1 MLKVNSVST
10 GIHSPESRILHSNI
24 SFELMPGE
32 ILLLVGTNGIGKS
45 IFLKTILGHFKT
57 MNGNISIANQN
68 IQKLDNT
75 SRAALISLMLATPP
89 QIEYMS
95 GMDVALTG
103 RQRFLSNWNSNMAVH
118 ENATLLLAQKF
129 CMESLLTKR
138 FSLMSDGEK
147 QKIMLLRCLLQET
160 PLILL
165 DEPLAFLDYP
175 SKITF
180 LNQLKEHC
188 QNSNTT
194 AIISSHEIELSQKY
208 CHKLLW
214 LKDQQ
219 QFEWFE
225 KPEKF
230 NPKVWIEKS

>member
-1 MLKVNSVST
+1 
-10 GIHSPESRILHSNI
+10 
-24 SFELMPGE
+24 MPGE

-147 QKIMLLRCLLQET
+147 QKIMLF
-160 PLILL
+160 
-165 DEPLAFLDYP
+165 A
-175 SKITF
+175 
-180 LNQLKEHC
+180 
-188 QNSNTT
+188 
-194 AIISSHEIELSQKY
+194 QK
-208 CHKLLW
+208 
-214 LKDQQ
+214 
-219 QFEWFE
+219 
-225 KPEKF
+225 
-230 NPKVWIEKS
+230 

>member
-1 MLKVNSVST
+1 
-10 GIHSPESRILHSNI
+10 
-24 SFELMPGE
+24 
-32 ILLLVGTNGIGKS
+32 
-45 IFLKTILGHFKT
+45 